1 MNHRYCVWFVTPDDD
16 VLRRAEIAL
25 DNTIHCHDILEGI
38 EEQLAIDCGLT
49 QVVIVD
55 WKRFEVPEPEA
66 VPACPP

>member
-1 MNHRYCVWFVTPDDD
+1 MNRYCVWFVTPDDD

-25 DNTIHCHDILEGI
+25 DNTIHSHSILEGI

-55 WKRFEVPEPEA
+55 WKRFEAPEVEHEA
-66 VPACPP
+66 ASS

>member
-1 MNHRYCVWFVTPDDD
+1 MNRYCVWFVTPDDD

-25 DNTIHCHDILEGI
+25 NNTIHNHGVLEGI

-55 WKRFEVPEPEA
+55 WKRFEAPEPVVEQESA
-66 VPACPP
+66 SP